1 MTTLSDK
8 IAFIKANNIF
18 IKAMKMNNLKRTKLT
33 EAEADDIIAK
43 IQAHPEYS
51 DEPSTSVEE
60 TSSSLEI
67 QGTVHSDKFGDLL
80 NLPYVGQSKKGF
92 KFAFGD
98 TFAYCNDGSL
108 FLLAD
113 AGKFEIGQEFSFKA
127 NTLKPIAN
135 SQFFSIRLNYGA
147 DATISA
153 LNEKIDE
160 FQGAIET
167 RIKVRAKKYGL
178 DYKTAQAQILALM
191 QQEED
196 ADFKQK
202 MPKLSI

>member
-33 EAEADDIIAK
+33 EAEADDIIEQIK
-43 IQAHPEYS
+43 LHPEYS

-113 AGKFEIGQEFSFKA
+113 AGKLEIGQEFSFKA
-127 NTLKPIAN
+127 NTLKPINN
-135 SQFFSIRLNYGA
+135 SAFFSIRLNYGA

-153 LNEKIDE
+153 LNEKIDK
-160 FQGAIET
+160 FQGDIET
-167 RIKVRAKKYGL
+167 KIKIRAKKYGI
-178 DYKTAQAQILALM
+178 DYLTARSQILEIM
-191 QQEED
+191 QEKEN
-196 ADFKQK
+196 ADFKAS
-202 MPKLSI
+202 MPTLDI